1 MQESLISLLLF
12 NIYID
17 DLVRE
22 LSINAYASFGY
33 ADDTLTINKDKDE
46 LDTAISIIEKQRDNN
61 KIELNKNKLGIL
73 RIYSDKDNDN
83 LGDNIQRI
91 SNCRGI

>member
-46 LDTAISIIEKQRDNN
+46 LDTAILIIEK
-61 KIELNKNKLGIL
+61 
-73 RIYSDKDNDN
+73 
-83 LGDNIQRI
+83 
-91 SNCRGI
+91 